1 MSYHFTPTGALTD
14 ASQTASIAEIKTKTD
29 KITITSNLNLNTME
43 TDIATNLT
51 GVNGILNHSIDSNLK
66 AFVDANSA
74 KTSMTF
80 GTSSTTALRGDTA
93 LLQLGTSSSTALAGD
108 TTTIS
113 ASEANIITANA
124 NKLNMTVGS
133 AMKIAVDA
141 NTSDVDFL
149 YSRFPR
155 QTIIRRYAFTTG
167 DIYSDEKVKF
177 NWDGTNRQLRFW
189 ILAIGSGEYMVGG
202 VQKWAGTALTRV
214 ANYISQNVSTHYHY
228 FTAPQTSGA
237 ILNSAFNLS
246 GNFKW

>member
-1 MSYHFTPTGALTD
+1 MQNIL
-14 ASQTASIAEIKTKTD
+14 IA
-29 KITITSNLNLNTME
+29 
-43 TDIATNLT
+43 A
-51 GVNGILNHSIDSNLK
+51 
-66 AFVDANSA
+66 
-74 KTSMTF
+74 
-80 GTSSTTALRGDTA
+80 
-93 LLQLGTSSSTALAGD
+93 
-108 TTTIS
+108 
-113 ASEANIITANA
+113 
-124 NKLNMTVGS
+124 S

-189 ILAIGSGEYMVGG
+189 ILAIGSGKYMVGG

-214 ANYISQNVSTHYHY
+214 ANYISQNVSTYYHY

-246 GNFKW
+246 GNYTKATYFLTPYNEFAYPVYEITVFVGYSQGYNQFSIKKFSN